1 MPPSRNE
8 KSAGFVI
15 FRRSGEVRF
24 LFLTNKGRYD
34 LPKGLKQ
41 KGEDDLEC
49 ALRELKEETGI
60 SDVVIIPN
68 FQRATHYYYRWE
80 NTLISKDVVYFLGE
94 TNSDEVRISSE
105 HDGYS
110 WLTKDETLSKIKY
123 QNLKDIII
131 EADKKISAVKK

>member
-1 MPPSRNE
+1 LQLSRNE

-15 FRRSGEVRF
+15 FRRNGGRKF

-34 LPKGLKQ
+34 VPKGLKQ
-41 KGEDDLEC
+41 EGEDDLEC

-60 SDVVIIPN
+60 GDVSIIPN
-68 FQRATHYYYRWE
+68 FKRATHYFYRWE

-94 TNSDEVRISSE
+94 ANSGEVQISSE

-110 WLTKDETLSKIKY
+110 WLTKDEVLSKIKY
-123 QNLKDIII
+123 KNLRGIIMEVDQMI
-131 EADKKISAVKK
+131 STMKK

>member
-1 MPPSRNE
+1 M
-8 KSAGFVI
+8 I
-15 FRRSGEVRF
+15 FRRNGGTKF

-34 LPKGLKQ
+34 VPKGLKQ

-60 SDVVIIPN
+60 SDVSIIPN
-68 FQRATHYYYRWE
+68 FKRATHYFYRWE

-94 TNSDEVRISSE
+94 ANSGEVQISSE

-110 WLTKDETLSKIKY
+110 WLTKDEVLSKIKY
-123 QNLKDIII
+123 KNLRGIIMEVDQMI
-131 EADKKISAVKK
+131 STMKK

>member
-1 MPPSRNE
+1 LQLSRNE

-15 FRRSGEVRF
+15 FRRDGEVKF

-34 LPKGLKQ
+34 VPKGLMQ
-41 KGEDDLEC
+41 EGEDDLEC

-60 SDVVIIPN
+60 SDVSIIPY
-68 FQRATHYYYRWE
+68 FKRATHYFYRWE

-94 TNSDEVRISSE
+94 VNSGEVQISSE

-110 WLTKDETLSKIKY
+110 WLTKDEALSKIKY
-123 QNLKDIII
+123 RNLKGILI
-131 EADKKISAVKK
+131 EVNQMISTAKK

>member
-1 MPPSRNE
+1 LQLSRNE

-15 FRRSGEVRF
+15 FKRNGEVKF

-41 KGEDDLEC
+41 EGEDDLTC

-60 SDVVIIPN
+60 GDVSIIPN
-68 FQRATHYYYRWE
+68 FKRATHYFYRWE
-80 NTLISKDVVYFLGE
+80 STLISKDVVYFLGE
-94 TNSDEVRISSE
+94 TNSGEVQISYE

-110 WLTKDETLSKIKY
+110 WLTKDEALSKIKY
-123 QNLKDIII
+123 RNLRGIII
-131 EADKKISAVKK
+131 EVNQMISTAKK

>member
-1 MPPSRNE
+1 LQLSRNE

-15 FRRSGEVRF
+15 FRRNGGTKF

-34 LPKGLKQ
+34 IPKGLKQ
-41 KGEDDLEC
+41 EGEDDLEC

-60 SDVVIIPN
+60 SDVCIIPN
-68 FQRATHYYYRWE
+68 FKRATHYFYRWE

-94 TNSDEVRISSE
+94 ANSGDVQISSE

-110 WLTKDETLSKIKY
+110 WFTKDEALSRIKY
-123 QNLKDIII
+123 KNLKGIII
-131 EADKKISAVKK
+131 EADQMVLTAKK

>member
-1 MPPSRNE
+1 MQLSKNE

-15 FRRSGEVRF
+15 FRRNGGTKF

-41 KGEDDLEC
+41 EGEDDLEC

-60 SDVVIIPN
+60 SDVGIVPN
-68 FQRATHYYYRWE
+68 FKRTTHYFYRWE

-94 TNSDEVRISSE
+94 TNSDMVRISSE

>member
-1 MPPSRNE
+1 LQLSRNE

-15 FRRSGEVRF
+15 FRRNGGTKF

-34 LPKGLKQ
+34 VPKGLKQ

-60 SDVVIIPN
+60 SDVSIIPN
-68 FQRATHYYYRWE
+68 FKRATHYFYRWE

-94 TNSDEVRISSE
+94 ANSGEVQISSE

-110 WLTKDETLSKIKY
+110 WLTKDEVLSKIKY
-123 QNLKDIII
+123 KNLRGIIMEVDQMI
-131 EADKKISAVKK
+131 STMKK